1 MITAVDPDG
10 DGKLTKKDLKI
21 WFDRLLATLK
31 YNFPSSA
38 GFTGGFVLGLT
49 CA

>member
-10 DGKLTKKDLKI
+10 DGKITKKDFQI
-21 WFDRLLATLK
+21 WIQRLIATLK
-31 YNFPSSA
+31 HNLPSSA

-49 CA
+49 CS

>member
-10 DGKLTKKDLKI
+10 DGKITKQDLKI
-21 WFDRLLATLK
+21 LVNQLLTMLK
-31 YNFPSSA
+31 YNLPSSA

-49 CA
+49 CS